1 MSEAPVATYG
11 VTIGP
16 PYVDLSQAHVH
27 LLQVKLQAI
36 SELNPCLRD
45 KYHETRWTNGAY
57 HETRCTK
64 DEYHE
69 TRWTIPISTT
79 KLDVP
84 SLSTTK
90 LDGPSRG

>member
-1 MSEAPVATYG
+1 MSEVPVATYG

-45 KYHETRWTNGAY
+45 KYHETRWTN
-57 HETRCTK
+57 
-64 DEYHE
+64 D
-69 TRWTIPISTT
+69 
-79 KLDVP
+79 
-84 SLSTTK
+84 
-90 LDGPSRG
+90 